1 MERYRRAMNGWE
13 QGGEKWMTS
22 EYVLE
27 AEQTAIQYMNEL
39 GLGREKK
46 EIEAEFYILGH
57 KKQNV

>member
-1 MERYRRAMNGWE
+1 MNGWE
-13 QGGEKWMTS
+13 QGGEKGMTS

-39 GLGREKK
+39 GVGREKK

-57 KKQNV
+57 KKQNA